1 MVAAAV
7 GVAGTALTTRVIA
20 SRAQAAQ
27 ARRLERAAERVGF
40 AITERARLPAEALQT
55 VGAFVAHAPVI
66 DHATFD
72 AVAASVVRR
81 TPRIY
86 AIEWAPL
93 VPDAERGAVEAR
105 ARADGHADWAIREA
119 APNGMVTA
127 APRPSYLPILHAYPE
142 NPAAGF
148 DVLSRPEAAAVFK
161 QACNTGQAVFSPRY
175 RLIEDTDDIAS
186 VILYVPVWHGG
197 RAPEDP
203 AARCPTV
210 AGAAILIFRVNDM
223 LGETL
228 DRVDRGDLA
237 IAVFDGAGGPLLYE
251 RRPGS
256 AAAAGR
262 GARRDVDLPL
272 YGRTWRVRVGL
283 AAVAAWP
290 TAPLAIGGG
299 LTAIAVIAACAVAWV
314 LANRRRLRALTRLGQ
329 YRVDGEIG
337 RGSMGVVYRAQHLLL
352 GRPAALKLLAGN
364 LVDAGSRARFE
375 REVRLAA
382 KLQHPSIVAVYDFG
396 VTAEGLFFYAMELL
410 DGVTVRELVADGPVP
425 VARAA
430 AFVRQI
436 AEALREAH
444 DKQIVHRDLAPANL
458 MITVRGNQHDV
469 VKILD
474 FGLVKRIRTVAGDPD
489 AEEPQSETGVIIGT
503 PGFIA
508 PEVLRGRAADER
520 VDIYAL
526 GCIWYGLLAGQF
538 PYRGATPDA
547 TIRAQL
553 QAAPVPLRKLAPEV
567 PIALA
572 ELITECMQPDPR
584 LRLRSMREVL
594 QRLDALGLPAW
605 TAEDARKA
613 WKALRPAP
621 TAG

>member
-7 GVAGTALTTRVIA
+7 GVTGTVVATRVIHG
-20 SRAQAAQ
+20 RAQAAQ
-27 ARRLERAAERVGF
+27 ARQLERTSERVGF

-72 AVAASVVRR
+72 AVAASVLRR

-86 AIEWAPL
+86 AIEWAPI
-93 VPDAERGAVEAR
+93 VTDARRAEVEAA
-105 ARADGHADWAIREA
+105 ARADGHAGWAIVEPTATGMAPA
-119 APNGMVTA
+119 ATRA
-127 APRPSYLPILHAYPE
+127 RYLPILHAYPE
-142 NPAAGF
+142 NPAGGF
-148 DVLSRPEAAAVFK
+148 DVLSRPEAAAVFE
-161 QACNTGQAVFSPRY
+161 QACSSGQAAFSPRY
-175 RLIEDTDDIAS
+175 RLIEDTEDIAS

-197 RAPEDP
+197 RVPEDP
-203 AARCPTV
+203 AARCAEV
-210 AGAAILIFRVNDM
+210 AGCAILIFRVGEM
-223 LGETL
+223 LGEAL
-228 DRVDRGDLA
+228 DRIDRGAFDV
-237 IAVFDGAGGPLLYE
+237 AVFDGPGGPLLYE

-256 AAAAGR
+256 AARLGR
-262 GARRDVDLPL
+262 AVHHDVNLPL
-272 YGRTWRVRVGL
+272 YGRTWQVRV
-283 AAVAAWP
+283 AAASPPRWP
-290 TAPLAIGGG
+290 TAPLAVGGG
-299 LTAIAVIAACAVAWV
+299 VTLAAVIAATAVAWV
-314 LANRRRLRALTRLGQ
+314 LTHRRRLRALTRLGQ
-329 YRVDGEIG
+329 YRVDGELG

-352 GRPAALKLLAGN
+352 GRPAALKLLASD
-364 LVDAGSRARFE
+364 LVDATSRARFE

-382 KLQHPSIVAVYDFG
+382 KLQHPSIVQVYDFG

-410 DGVTVRELVADGPVP
+410 DGITVRDLVAEGPIS

-458 MITVRGNQHDV
+458 MVTTRGNQHDV

-474 FGLVKRIRTVAGDPD
+474 FGLVRRIRTAAGDPD
-489 AEEPQSETGVIIGT
+489 ADEPQSESGVIIGT

-538 PYRGATPDA
+538 PYVGAGPDA

-553 QAAPVPLRKLAPEV
+553 QAAPVPLRKLAPDV

-594 QRLDALGLPAW
+594 QRLDALALPAW
-605 TAEDARKA
+605 TAEDARQA
-613 WKALRPAP
+613 WKARA
-621 TAG
+621 AASA